1 MTARYP
7 KPDDRDPIATM
18 STFFGRASAW
28 CALATVVVCA
38 SVAILRY
45 VFGIGFPWMQGLYIA
60 FFAACIMGGAAEV
73 YRANE
78 HVRVD
83 IFSRRL
89 APRTRNLIEIAGI
102 TFFLTPWLV
111 TIIYAS
117 LAGEHSFVRSAFSQL
132 EGAAVE
138 GGLPG
143 VFLMKA
149 LIPLGALLL
158 LLQGFATLSQRLSA
172 LDDTKNRQK

>member
-1 MTARYP
+1 
-7 KPDDRDPIATM
+7 M

-45 VFGIGFPWMQGLYIA
+45 VFCIGFPWMQGLYIA

-89 APRTRNLIEIAGI
+89 TPRTRNLIEIAGI

-143 VFLMKA
+143 VFLVKA
-149 LIPLGALLL
+149 LIPLGAFLL
-158 LLQGFATLSQRLSA
+158 LLQGFAILSQRLSA

>member
-7 KPDDRDPIATM
+7 KSDDRNPIATM

-28 CALATVVVCA
+28 CALATVIVCA

-45 VFGIGFPWMQGLYIA
+45 VFGLGFPWMQGLYIA
-60 FFAACIMGGAAEV
+60 FFAACIMGGAAEA

-89 APRTRNLIEIAGI
+89 APRTRHLIEIAGL
-102 TFFLTPWLV
+102 TFFLTPWMI

-117 LAGEHSFVRSAFSQL
+117 LAGPHSFVLSAFSQL
-132 EGAAVE
+132 EGAAIE

-143 VFLMKA
+143 VFLIKA
-149 LIPLGALLL
+149 LVPLGAFLL

-172 LDDTKNRQK
+172 LAGTTDRQK